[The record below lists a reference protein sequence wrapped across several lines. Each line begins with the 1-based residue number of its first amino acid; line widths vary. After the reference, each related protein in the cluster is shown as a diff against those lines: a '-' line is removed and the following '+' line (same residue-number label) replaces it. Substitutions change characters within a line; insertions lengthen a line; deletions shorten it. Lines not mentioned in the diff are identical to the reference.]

1 MKFYNRK
8 NELAELT
15 TLYDQANTSA
25 KLTVIT
31 GCRRVGKTMLALE
44 FARKQKYIYLFVS
57 KKSEHLL
64 CIEYLEEIR
73 KYFSIPVIGEI
84 KTFKEI
90 FMLLIEFARKERF
103 TLIIDEF
110 QEFYT
115 INPSVYSDIQH
126 LWDINK
132 SSCRLNLIC
141 IGSVYSLMHKIF
153 EESKEPLFGRADRI
167 VFLRPFSIRDMYVV
181 LKDHGHTDG
190 AMLFDCFTITGGMPK
205 YLDILASNDVFQF
218 DSMVDFILK
227 DNSPFLNEGR
237 SLLVEE
243 FGREYGTYFSI
254 LELIA
259 SGKTARTEI
268 ESVLEIHAGAYL
280 AKLETDYALIAKI
293 KPINAKPNSRL
304 QKYRIIDN
312 FLGFWFR
319 FIFKNRSAVETGN
332 FSYIREIINRDYSTY
347 AGRILESFY
356 QQVFAESGGFNRIG
370 TYWERGNQN
379 EIDLVAVNDLRK
391 EVVFADIKLDPS
403 RINLKALKEK
413 ASKLSDEYKGYKKE
427 WLGLH
432 IQNIREFLK

>member
-1 MKFYNRK
+1 M
-8 NELAELT
+8 
-15 TLYDQANTSA
+15 
-25 KLTVIT
+25 
-31 GCRRVGKTMLALE
+31 
-44 FARKQKYIYLFVS
+44 
-57 KKSEHLL
+57 
-64 CIEYLEEIR
+64 EYLEEIR

-90 FMLLIEFARKERF
+90 FMLLIEFAKKERF

-110 QEFYT
+110 QEFYN

-126 LWDINK
+126 LWDVNK
-132 SSCRLNLIC
+132 SSCSLNLIC

-167 VFLRPFSIRDMYVV
+167 LFLRPFSIRDMYVV
-181 LKDHGHTDG
+181 LNDHGYTDG
-190 AMLFDCFTITGGMPK
+190 RALFDCFAITGGMPK

-218 DSMVDFILK
+218 DGMVDFILK

-243 FGREYGTYFSI
+243 FGKEYGTYFSI

-280 AKLETDYALIAKI
+280 AKLETDYALIAKL

-356 QQVFAESGGFNRIG
+356 QQVFAESGRYNRIG

-391 EVVFADIKLDPS
+391 EVVYADIKLDSS

-413 ASKLSDEYKGYKKE
+413 ASKLSEEYKGYKKE